1 LREGK
6 RRWLG
11 LSQLITSLY
20 LESIIVK
27 DLGNESNTLNK
38 IIIECIIR
46 KNDERIVWKGGREWG
61 ARGIFSSWTRL

>member
-38 IIIECIIR
+38 IILTMQAH
-46 KNDERIVWKGGREWG
+46 K
-61 ARGIFSSWTRL
+61 